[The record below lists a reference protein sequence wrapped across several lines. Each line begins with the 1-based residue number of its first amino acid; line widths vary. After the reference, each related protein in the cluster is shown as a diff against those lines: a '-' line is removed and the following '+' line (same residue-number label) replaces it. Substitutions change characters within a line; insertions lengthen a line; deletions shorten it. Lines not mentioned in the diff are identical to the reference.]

1 MANTKKRWT
10 TEEIEI
16 LKKYYPTEGDAVFK
30 RLPGRTAKSC
40 RIQAS
45 KLKISKNISSTIVQ
59 DDRKYI
65 RLWTK
70 AEDEILREYYAEEGS
85 NVRYRLNQRSAE
97 SCRGRA
103 AALGLAYS
111 GTNRKWSHRE
121 DEILKKYYTT
131 EGSEIQKRLHERTK
145 EACNKRAAKL
155 GLRMQGRKKWTA
167 EEDEIIKT
175 YYKAEGGKVAERLE
189 GRTLSACQSR
199 AKYLN
204 VRSDNNRIPWTQ
216 EEDDIIT
223 RYYEEKGAEYVHRL
237 IPERSPQACRYRA
250 MTLGLNTKNNEP
262 WTKNEEKILKKYY
275 PTEGSNVYKRFHDRT
290 RNACISKSAQL
301 HLQYGPTIYKGLA
314 LDEWIIS
321 AVKQGITKVK
331 QSMTYSEIILK
342 SGELPELHLKME
354 YDKIGKLKIYED
366 SVLSNEKK
374 YHIQQV
380 EKLADTMKLQIK
392 ENKMIVNSSEKRAAD
407 DAIRLIVGC
416 YLVYFSYDS

>member
-1 MANTKKRWT
+1 M
-10 TEEIEI
+10 
-16 LKKYYPTEGDAVFK
+16 
-30 RLPGRTAKSC
+30 
-40 RIQAS
+40 
-45 KLKISKNISSTIVQ
+45 
-59 DDRKYI
+59 
-65 RLWTK
+65 
-70 AEDEILREYYAEEGS
+70 
-85 NVRYRLNQRSAE
+85 NQRSAE

-131 EGSEIQKRLHERTK
+131 EGSEIQKRLNGRTK

-155 GLRMQGRKKWTA
+155 GLCMQGRKQWTA

-204 VRSDNNRIPWTQ
+204 VSSDNNRVPWTQ
-216 EEDDIIT
+216 EEDAIIT
-223 RYYEEKGAEYVHRL
+223 RYYEEKGAGYVHKL

-250 MTLGLNTKNNEP
+250 MTLGLNTKNNKP

-275 PTEGSNVYKRFHDRT
+275 PTEGSNVYKRFNDRT

-301 HLQYGPTIYKGLA
+301 HLQYGPTMYKGPA

-331 QSMTYSEIILK
+331 QSMTYSEITFK
-342 SGELPELHLKME
+342 SGNLPELHLKME
-354 YDKIGKLKIYED
+354 YDETGKLKIYED
-366 SVLSNEKK
+366 SILSNEKK
-374 YHIQQV
+374 YHMQQV
-380 EKLADTMKLQIK
+380 EKLADTLKLQIK
-392 ENKMIVNSSEKRAAD
+392 ENKMIVNSSETRVGD

-416 YLVYFSYDS
+416 YLVYFSYGG